1 MNRTA
6 GAIGIT
12 RRAAALGIAA
22 MLAGCAVVPR
32 TTAPLPRA
40 ERPPA
45 PLPGE
50 AVLPPT
56 GETRHRVALLVPLS
70 GENQAVG
77 QSLANATAMALLDT
91 DADNLRITTY
101 DTAGTG
107 GPGAAAARAVRDGNA
122 LILGPLLREH
132 VGPVVEAARSRN
144 VPVVSF
150 SNDTGVAG
158 SGAFIMGISPE
169 QSVARSIRFARAQGA
184 QTFAALIP
192 EGDYGARAEAAFR
205 QSVAAAG
212 GRVAAVETFARQNTS
227 IVSAARR
234 ARTAGAVD
242 AVFIGDSA
250 ALAARAAPEL
260 GSGVQII
267 GNELWAGDNNLAR
280 NSALRNAIFAS
291 VPDNNFARFAE
302 SYRARFGSAPFRIAT
317 LGYDAVLLTLN
328 VAQDWRV
335 GTPFPVRALVDEG
348 GFLGLDGPFRFTRQG
363 VGERGME
370 VRQVRANGVTV
381 LDPAPAS
388 FRQ

>member
-6 GAIGIT
+6 GTIGVT

-22 MLAGCAVVPR
+22 MLAGCAVVPK

-40 ERPPA
+40 DRPPA

-50 AVLPPT
+50 TVLPPS

-101 DTAGTG
+101 DTAGNG
-107 GPGAAAARAVRDGNA
+107 GPAAAAERAVRDGNA

-234 ARTAGAVD
+234 VRAAGAVD
-242 AVFIGDSA
+242 AVFIADSA

-260 GSGVQII
+260 GAGVRII

-335 GTPFPVRALVDEG
+335 GTPFPVRALVDDG

-381 LDPAPAS
+381 LDPTPAN